1 MANKLPETGK
11 EALYLID
18 ADKFLH
24 LQKTDDGV
32 DYTIHSAMSKIHLSG
47 GHISDETVVKA
58 PYRSYLKAA
67 RMEIYRE
74 QGIKPLQVERINPLI
89 ASDFYKDHIL
99 KPSWELDNRIETLIQ
114 ENQPNQIDILP
125 QQEQTSNLL
134 SEKSK
139 GSSLADANG
148 PLYSAIDIL
157 WGNDT
162 TRWDEIPK
170 RESVLN
176 QLKEP
181 VKAPIKVKPQK
192 KVKET
197 PSL

>member
-1 MANKLPETGK
+1 MANKLPEPGR

-24 LQKTDDGV
+24 LQKTNDGV
-32 DYTIHSAMSKIHLSG
+32 DYTIHSAMTKVHLSG
-47 GHISDETVVKA
+47 GHISDETVAKA
-58 PYRSYLKAA
+58 PYRSYLKSA
-67 RMEIYRE
+67 RMEIYRA
-74 QGIKPLQVERINPLI
+74 QGIKPMQVERINPLI
-89 ASDFYKDHIL
+89 ASEFYKDQIL
-99 KPSWELDNRIETLIQ
+99 KPSWELDSRIGTIVQ
-114 ENQPNQIDILP
+114 ESQSRNDDILP
-125 QQEQTSNLL
+125 QQEQASNLL
-134 SEKSK
+134 SERSK

-148 PLYSAIDIL
+148 PLHSAIDIL

-162 TRWDEIPK
+162 TRRDEVPK

-181 VKAPIKVKPQK
+181 VKAPIKVKPHK
-192 KVKET
+192 KTKET